1 MTEILLW
8 AGYFAVFAFLVHKGR
23 SKDAVLSGSV
33 GFGVQAFAYVATYI
47 SAVALVGFGGLA
59 HAYGLQMLLVAA
71 GNVWFGTWAVYRFLA
86 WPTRKWQERL
96 GARTPAQLLGLGHG
110 SPSLTRAMAFVF
122 ALFLGVYGSA
132 VIKGA
137 ALLLAEILPVP
148 VWALI
153 WLVAIIVGLTVFIG
167 GLRGVLYTEAMQGVV
182 MLVGMLMLVGAIFS
196 KVGGPWEGMQAL
208 AALPPSDLANNGFV
222 SLSGG
227 ERGLFILSLVVVTS
241 IAVWA
246 QPQMMQRHFAIAD
259 PRQLKKT
266 TPLAMFILTV
276 LVGGAYF
283 AAALSRLILPEVAS
297 PDQVMPKLV
306 QMLLPEFALHIF
318 VLAIVSASLST
329 ATGIY
334 HIAVS
339 ALSEDL
345 RGRPSNRLS
354 WFTGHLRARQR
365 RLRPDQGA
373 ARRPALHHQLE
384 HRRRNGAGALRR
396 PRALRTP
403 QRRGSMGQRRVRV
416 LLLPRLVPDRLRA
429 HLHLGAAA
437 RFRSRGHPA
446 LLHRLPLL
454 VDRLDRGFRPV
465 RIPGFGTGGL
475 IFRGWRRG
483 RPHRQPR
490 RLRTPHRS
498 AIAEGNAQREGS
510 L

>member
-345 RGRPSNRLS
+345 LVSGGCAQIKGQLVALLCTTSWSIVGAMALVPYVALVRFGRRN
-354 WFTGHLRARQR
+354 A
-365 RLRPDQGA
+365 GA
-373 ARRPALHHQLE
+373 AWASAACGFFSCLAWYLIAYGPTSIWGPQLGSVAAGIPPFFIGFLFSWIGWITVSALSESPALEQE
-384 HRRRNGAGALRR
+384 A
-396 PRALRTP
+396 
-403 QRRGSMGQRRVRV
+403 
-416 LLLPRLVPDRLRA
+416 
-429 HLHLGAAA
+429 
-437 RFRSRGHPA
+437 
-446 LLHRLPLL
+446 
-454 VDRLDRGFRPV
+454 
-465 RIPGFGTGGL
+465 
-475 IFRGWRRG
+475 
-483 RPHRQPR
+483 
-490 RLRTPHRS
+490 
-498 AIAEGNAQREGS
+498 
-510 L
+510 

>member
-354 WFTGHLRARQR
+354 
-365 RLRPDQGA
+365 
-373 ARRPALHHQLE
+373 
-384 HRRRNGAGALRR
+384 
-396 PRALRTP
+396 
-403 QRRGSMGQRRVRV
+403 
-416 LLLPRLVPDRLRA
+416 
-429 HLHLGAAA
+429 
-437 RFRSRGHPA
+437 
-446 LLHRLPLL
+446 
-454 VDRLDRGFRPV
+454 
-465 RIPGFGTGGL
+465 
-475 IFRGWRRG
+475 
-483 RPHRQPR
+483 
-490 RLRTPHRS
+490 
-498 AIAEGNAQREGS
+498 
-510 L
+510 

>member
-8 AGYFAVFAFLVHKGR
+8 AGYFAAFAFLVHKGR

-208 AALPPSDLANNGFV
+208 AALPPAISPTTGSSPCPAGNGGC
-222 SLSGG
+222 SS
-227 ERGLFILSLVVVTS
+227 
-241 IAVWA
+241 
-246 QPQMMQRHFAIAD
+246 
-259 PRQLKKT
+259 
-266 TPLAMFILTV
+266 
-276 LVGGAYF
+276 
-283 AAALSRLILPEVAS
+283 SRWS
-297 PDQVMPKLV
+297 
-306 QMLLPEFALHIF
+306 
-318 VLAIVSASLST
+318 S
-329 ATGIY
+329 
-334 HIAVS
+334 
-339 ALSEDL
+339 
-345 RGRPSNRLS
+345 
-354 WFTGHLRARQR
+354 
-365 RLRPDQGA
+365 
-373 ARRPALHHQLE
+373 
-384 HRRRNGAGALRR
+384 
-396 PRALRTP
+396 
-403 QRRGSMGQRRVRV
+403 
-416 LLLPRLVPDRLRA
+416 
-429 HLHLGAAA
+429 
-437 RFRSRGHPA
+437 
-446 LLHRLPLL
+446 
-454 VDRLDRGFRPV
+454 
-465 RIPGFGTGGL
+465 
-475 IFRGWRRG
+475 
-483 RPHRQPR
+483 
-490 RLRTPHRS
+490 
-498 AIAEGNAQREGS
+498 
-510 L
+510 

>member
-297 PDQVMPKLV
+297 PDQVMPTLV

-354 WFTGHLRARQR
+354 WFTGIAICVLVSGGCAQIKGQLVALLCTTSWSIVGAMALVPYVALVRFGR
-365 RLRPDQGA
+365 RNAGA
-373 ARRPALHHQLE
+373 AWASAACGFFSCLAWYLIAYGPTSIWGPQLGSVAAGIPPFFIGFLFSWIGWIAVSALSESPALEQE
-384 HRRRNGAGALRR
+384 A
-396 PRALRTP
+396 
-403 QRRGSMGQRRVRV
+403 
-416 LLLPRLVPDRLRA
+416 
-429 HLHLGAAA
+429 
-437 RFRSRGHPA
+437 
-446 LLHRLPLL
+446 
-454 VDRLDRGFRPV
+454 
-465 RIPGFGTGGL
+465 
-475 IFRGWRRG
+475 
-483 RPHRQPR
+483 
-490 RLRTPHRS
+490 
-498 AIAEGNAQREGS
+498 
-510 L
+510 

>member
-1 MTEILLW
+1 
-8 AGYFAVFAFLVHKGR
+8 
-23 SKDAVLSGSV
+23 
-33 GFGVQAFAYVATYI
+33 
-47 SAVALVGFGGLA
+47 
-59 HAYGLQMLLVAA
+59 
-71 GNVWFGTWAVYRFLA
+71 
-86 WPTRKWQERL
+86 
-96 GARTPAQLLGLGHG
+96 
-110 SPSLTRAMAFVF
+110 MAFVF

-354 WFTGHLRARQR
+354 WFAGIAICVLVSGGCAQIKGQLVALLCTTSWSIVGAMALVPYVALVRFGR
-365 RLRPDQGA
+365 RNAGA
-373 ARRPALHHQLE
+373 AWASAACGFFSCLAWYLIAYGPTSIWGPQLGSVAAGIPPFFIGFLFSWIGWIAVSALSESPALEQE
-384 HRRRNGAGALRR
+384 A
-396 PRALRTP
+396 
-403 QRRGSMGQRRVRV
+403 
-416 LLLPRLVPDRLRA
+416 
-429 HLHLGAAA
+429 
-437 RFRSRGHPA
+437 
-446 LLHRLPLL
+446 
-454 VDRLDRGFRPV
+454 
-465 RIPGFGTGGL
+465 
-475 IFRGWRRG
+475 
-483 RPHRQPR
+483 
-490 RLRTPHRS
+490 
-498 AIAEGNAQREGS
+498 
-510 L
+510 

>member
-59 HAYGLQMLLVAA
+59 HAYGLPNAARGRGQRLVRDVGRLPLPGVANAQVA
-71 GNVWFGTWAVYRFLA
+71 GTPR
-86 WPTRKWQERL
+86 
-96 GARTPAQLLGLGHG
+96 ARTPAQLLGLGHG

-297 PDQVMPKLV
+297 PDEVMPRLV

-354 WFTGHLRARQR
+354 WFTGIAICVLVSGGCAQIKGQLVALLCTTSWSIVGAMALVPYVALVRFGR
-365 RLRPDQGA
+365 RNAGA
-373 ARRPALHHQLE
+373 AWASAACGFFSCLAWYLIAYGPTSIWGPQLGSVAAGIPPFFVGFLFSWIGWIAVSALSEPPALEQE
-384 HRRRNGAGALRR
+384 A
-396 PRALRTP
+396 
-403 QRRGSMGQRRVRV
+403 
-416 LLLPRLVPDRLRA
+416 
-429 HLHLGAAA
+429 
-437 RFRSRGHPA
+437 
-446 LLHRLPLL
+446 
-454 VDRLDRGFRPV
+454 
-465 RIPGFGTGGL
+465 
-475 IFRGWRRG
+475 
-483 RPHRQPR
+483 
-490 RLRTPHRS
+490 
-498 AIAEGNAQREGS
+498 
-510 L
+510 

>member
-318 VLAIVSASLST
+318 VLAIVSASPPAST
-329 ATGIY
+329 ISRFPPCPRTCAGGPATG
-334 HIAVS
+334 
-339 ALSEDL
+339 
-345 RGRPSNRLS
+345 
-354 WFTGHLRARQR
+354 F
-365 RLRPDQGA
+365 
-373 ARRPALHHQLE
+373 
-384 HRRRNGAGALRR
+384 
-396 PRALRTP
+396 
-403 QRRGSMGQRRVRV
+403 RGS
-416 LLLPRLVPDRLRA
+416 PASPSA
-429 HLHLGAAA
+429 CSSAAA
-437 RFRSRGHPA
+437 APRSRGSSSPCSAPPA
-446 LLHRLPLL
+446 GASSAQWRWCPTSPSCAS
-454 VDRLDRGFRPV
+454 DAAT
-465 RIPGFGTGGL
+465 PGQHGPAPRAGSSPASPGT
-475 IFRGWRRG
+475 
-483 RPHRQPR
+483 
-490 RLRTPHRS
+490 
-498 AIAEGNAQREGS
+498 
-510 L
+510 

>member
-246 QPQMMQRHFAIAD
+246 QPQMMQRHFAIA
-259 PRQLKKT
+259 
-266 TPLAMFILTV
+266 
-276 LVGGAYF
+276 
-283 AAALSRLILPEVAS
+283 ALSRLILPEVAS

-354 WFTGHLRARQR
+354 WFTGIAICVLVSGGCAQIKGQLVALLCTTSWSIVGAMALVPYVALVRFGR
-365 RLRPDQGA
+365 RNAGA
-373 ARRPALHHQLE
+373 AWASAACGFFSCLAWYLIAYGPTSIWGPQLGSVAAGIPPFFIGFLFSWIGWITVSALSESPALEQE
-384 HRRRNGAGALRR
+384 A
-396 PRALRTP
+396 
-403 QRRGSMGQRRVRV
+403 
-416 LLLPRLVPDRLRA
+416 
-429 HLHLGAAA
+429 
-437 RFRSRGHPA
+437 
-446 LLHRLPLL
+446 
-454 VDRLDRGFRPV
+454 
-465 RIPGFGTGGL
+465 
-475 IFRGWRRG
+475 
-483 RPHRQPR
+483 
-490 RLRTPHRS
+490 
-498 AIAEGNAQREGS
+498 
-510 L
+510 

>member
-246 QPQMMQRHFAIAD
+246 QPQMTSTQM
-259 PRQLKKT
+259 
-266 TPLAMFILTV
+266 AMPV
-276 LVGGAYF
+276 NHE
-283 AAALSRLILPEVAS
+283 SRLL
-297 PDQVMPKLV
+297 
-306 QMLLPEFALHIF
+306 
-318 VLAIVSASLST
+318 
-329 ATGIY
+329 
-334 HIAVS
+334 
-339 ALSEDL
+339 
-345 RGRPSNRLS
+345 GRPRRSS
-354 WFTGHLRARQR
+354 DRAETAIQPIHEKRK
-365 RLRPDQGA
+365 PMKKGGMPA
-373 ARRPALHHQLE
+373 ATEPSC
-384 HRRRNGAGALRR
+384 G
-396 PRALRTP
+396 P
-403 QRRGSMGQRRVRV
+403 QMEVG
-416 LLLPRLVPDRLRA
+416 P
-429 HLHLGAAA
+429 
-437 RFRSRGHPA
+437 
-446 LLHRLPLL
+446 
-454 VDRLDRGFRPV
+454 
-465 RIPGFGTGGL
+465 
-475 IFRGWRRG
+475 
-483 RPHRQPR
+483 
-490 RLRTPHRS
+490 
-498 AIAEGNAQREGS
+498 
-510 L
+510 